1 MYPRHFIDTK
11 VIKNPLVY
19 FLFVWFVCFLRYFF
33 TDMNTKCY
41 FKILLKGKKNRLTSI
56 ADQLK
61 EGCGIK
67 YKCSV

>member
-41 FKILLKGKKNRLTSI
+41 FKILLKGKKKQTYVDS
-56 ADQLK
+56 
-61 EGCGIK
+61 
-67 YKCSV
+67 